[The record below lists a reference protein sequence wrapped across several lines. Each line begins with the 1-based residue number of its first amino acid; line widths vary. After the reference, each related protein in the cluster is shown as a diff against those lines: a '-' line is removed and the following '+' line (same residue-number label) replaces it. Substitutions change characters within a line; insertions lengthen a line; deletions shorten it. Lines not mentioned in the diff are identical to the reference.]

1 MSFFFFL
8 WIAPQLSNHFFIKN
22 TLKMI
27 QVDSIT
33 WKLGL
38 NIKNHIEKKLLLG
51 TICCSHLCTL
61 LVNMHR
67 GSVCV
72 CTHIWY
78 KCRAMLRH
86 SHIPPRETDTRAD
99 RLLQLYFHSYCP
111 QHNLIG
117 WDKLTAGQM
126 FQRRHTWE
134 VRTCA
139 QCFQHVCILTPWTG
153 ELSQAVSQT
162 DPMESPRS
170 RLSGG
175 QDEETEL

>member
-1 MSFFFFL
+1 MR
-8 WIAPQLSNHFFIKN
+8 IAPVFKPLFIKN

-38 NIKNHIEKKLLLG
+38 NMKNHTEKKFKLG
-51 TICCSHLCTL
+51 TICCPHLCTL

-72 CTHIWY
+72 CVCARIFGINAQSNAPT
-78 KCRAMLRH
+78 H

-153 ELSQAVSQT
+153 ELSQPVSQT

-170 RLSGG
+170 RLSEG